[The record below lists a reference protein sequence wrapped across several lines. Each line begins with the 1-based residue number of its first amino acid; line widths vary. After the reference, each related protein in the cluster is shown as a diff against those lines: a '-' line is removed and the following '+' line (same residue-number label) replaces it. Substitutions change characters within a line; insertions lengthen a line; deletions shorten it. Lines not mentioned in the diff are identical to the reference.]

1 MLYFTIQLSGNFMA
15 LSKKITLN
23 LPSDLL
29 KEAQEITKEGITET
43 IKTALIELKKK
54 KAREQL
60 INLRGKISFNLDLNK
75 TRT

>member
-1 MLYFTIQLSGNFMA
+1 MPYFTIQLSGNFMA

-23 LPSDLL
+23 LPADLL

-75 TRT
+75 TRA

>member
-1 MLYFTIQLSGNFMA
+1 MA

-23 LPSDLL
+23 LPADLL

-75 TRT
+75 TRA